1 MKKYIYLIVLVLQGC
16 VGMDY
21 APTTEISSDTY
32 WRNIEDARTG
42 VDGIYPSWKDVA
54 GWQYVTDGW
63 TDLAYDQ
70 GCLGSGWNYGPRW
83 TSNSQN
89 ISNGFP
95 GLGAMDQF
103 WKLNYQIINRVNST
117 LEDFER
123 VPIKSESERVLLDQY
138 KGELCFMRAYAYF
151 YLLDIFGEV
160 PYFDKKISN
169 EEAFALH
176 KMSKSDLKDRI
187 IEDFSFAATNLP
199 IKYSDSDFGRFTRGA
214 AIAMRGKV
222 RLFWASWQERDAK
235 AGKGGNLT
243 EASEYYAL
251 AASDFE
257 EVMKPDYGYSLYK
270 DGEPGTYKELFVP
283 DNSNNSEIVLS
294 VRYLGPNLGL
304 GNILG
309 GAALGNRSILN
320 SPGILV
326 PVPKLW
332 DMYQSRITGDYEA
345 PITYGDG
352 SAPTDFAN
360 PNAFDDRDL
369 RMDATVVLFGK
380 KMCGV
385 QNNGTLTEPLEY
397 NPRFPNK
404 SGYIR
409 SDQATGNLLFRKYVI
424 QWPGITS
431 RGDCNMDVY
440 LMRFSDVMLMYAE
453 AMNKVNNGPSGQLF
467 DLVDKIRH
475 RGGLPSLDRQKF
487 GTMEAFHQAIVQER
501 AVELILEGARFYDIR
516 RWGMVEELFG
526 GNKAFYYKPFDNPN
540 KSTVVVRRWENAT
553 NREFQRFYLFS
564 LPQSEINKNQNLLP
578 QNPEW

>member
-1 MKKYIYLIVLVLQGC
+1 MKKYIVLIVIVLQSC

-32 WRNIEDARTG
+32 WRTIEDARSG
-42 VDGIYPSWKDVA
+42 VDGVYPSWKDVA

-70 GCLGSGWNYGPRW
+70 GCMGSGWGYGPRW
-83 TSNSQN
+83 TSNTQN
-89 ISNGFP
+89 IANGFP

-123 VPIKSESERVLLDQY
+123 VPIKSESERILLEQY
-138 KGELCFMRAYAYF
+138 KGELRFMRAYAYF

-160 PYFDKKISN
+160 PYYEKKVSN

-176 KMSKSDLKDRI
+176 KMGKSDLKDRI
-187 IEDFSFAATNLP
+187 IEDFSFAADNLR
-199 IKYSDSDFGRFTRGA
+199 IKYSDADFGRFTKGA

-222 RLFWASWQERDAK
+222 RLFWASWQERDANL
-235 AGKGGNLT
+235 GKDGNLT
-243 EASEYYAL
+243 EALEYYAL
-251 AASDFE
+251 AAKDFE
-257 EVMKPDYGYSLYK
+257 EVMKPAYGYTLYK
-270 DGEPGTYKELFVP
+270 NGLPGTYKELFVP
-283 DNSNNSEIVLS
+283 ANSNNSEIVLS
-294 VRYLGPNLGL
+294 VRHLGPNLGL

-332 DMYQSRITGDYEA
+332 DIYQDRTTGDYDS

-360 PNAFDDRDL
+360 PTAFENRDL
-369 RMDATVVLFGK
+369 RMDATVVLFEKTMSGIK
-380 KMCGV
+380 NDG
-385 QNNGTLTEPLEY
+385 NLTEPLPY

-404 SGYIR
+404 AGYIR
-409 SDQATGNLLFRKYVI
+409 SDQCTGNLLFRKYVI

-453 AMNKVNNGPSGQLF
+453 AMNKVNGPREQLF
-467 DLVDKIRH
+467 ELVDQIRY
-475 RGGLPSLDRQKF
+475 RGGLPSLDRSKF
-487 GTMEAFHQAIVQER
+487 NTKEAFHDAIVQER

-516 RWGMVEELFG
+516 RWGMVEKLFG
-526 GNKAFYYKPFDNPN
+526 ANAAFYYRPFDNQGKN
-540 KSTVVVRRWENAT
+540 VVVVRRWENAT

-564 LPQSEINKNQNLLP
+564 LPLSEINKNPNLLP